1 LASQLKINDSFGG
14 THYFNLIHNI
24 WKYFILIGWL
34 VFNLGHG
41 WKYLG
46 MGTIQV
52 CSDFLWNRFSRV
64 IFIYFWQDLINGY
77 VVCLSF
83 TVNMARFGNFAII
96 IMLNLNVLFNVQN
109 EMLCTKHITVFS
121 LGNNFPIVLSC
132 HVHYTSQHNTIGKQ
146 FPQEKTI
153 IE

>member
-1 LASQLKINDSFGG
+1 M
-14 THYFNLIHNI
+14 
-24 WKYFILIGWL
+24 
-34 VFNLGHG
+34 FNLGHG

-52 CSDFLWNRFSRV
+52 CNDFLWNRFSRV

-77 VVCLSF
+77 VVCLLF

-96 IMLNLNVLFNVQN
+96 IMLNLSVLNVQN

-121 LGNNFPIVLSC
+121 LGNSFPIVLYGQ
-132 HVHYTSQHNTIGKQ
+132 VHLVRDSSAV
-146 FPQEKTI
+146 
-153 IE
+153 

>member
-1 LASQLKINDSFGG
+1 M
-14 THYFNLIHNI
+14 
-24 WKYFILIGWL
+24 
-34 VFNLGHG
+34 FNLGHG

-52 CSDFLWNRFSRV
+52 CNDFLWNRFSCV

-96 IMLNLNVLFNVQN
+96 IKLNLSVLLMSRMRCYVLNILQVYSRATGLFPREQFSNSVVWSGTLYLTTQHYRKTVPSGEN
-109 EMLCTKHITVFS
+109 NNRTMLLDCV
-121 LGNNFPIVLSC
+121 
-132 HVHYTSQHNTIGKQ
+132 
-146 FPQEKTI
+146 
-153 IE
+153 